1 MPRDAFRIAF
11 HAAMSAESS
20 DTGEIMLYGEI
31 VQDYPKWLKEQ
42 YPNDQSA
49 VDFDKA
55 VKALKSQ
62 GAKKLLLRINS
73 PGGIVTEAV
82 AMRACLTGAGFED
95 IRIRIEGLCASAATI
110 IASIPGAKV
119 SIAPGSEYMIHNPW
133 TIAWGYA
140 SELEKEAEH
149 LHQLEAASRGF
160 YMQKS
165 GQSEEQIKTW
175 MDEETWFNAEDAVKY
190 GFCDELA
197 EEAGAAMPAAACV
210 SGREMTVMK
219 GIYRTVPEN
228 IAEKDEPEEPEQTT
242 ISQDDL
248 LNPHKP
254 RFPTGEM
261 TEPAECADNTPVSNA
276 APVAGAATE
285 IHHEE
290 ERTTMEIKDINVD
303 QLRAENPALLEQI
316 QQAAIA
322 ADRQRQEDIDALTPP
337 VAEYQAMAE
346 AAKRNGTSAMDFH
359 RQIVAAQKQKG
370 AAHQAARAA
379 ETAPAQ
385 SVTGGATVDDQTK
398 EESDIKAYAQE
409 VAGYAKAYRGSTDG
423 GMF

>member
-1 MPRDAFRIAF
+1 MAPLKVVALD
-11 HAAMSAESS
+11 SAREM
-20 DTGEIMLYGEI
+20 GRKIN
-31 VQDYPKWLKEQ
+31 Q
-42 YPNDQSA
+42 YL
-49 VDFDKA
+49 VDFRKVTHLDF
-55 VKALKSQ
+55 V
-62 GAKKLLLRINS
+62 GDPTFRGYHEDNFLLE
-73 PGGIVTEAV
+73 VDV
-82 AMRACLTGAGFED
+82 
-95 IRIRIEGLCASAATI
+95 
-110 IASIPGAKV
+110 
-119 SIAPGSEYMIHNPW
+119 
-133 TIAWGYA
+133 
-140 SELEKEAEH
+140 
-149 LHQLEAASRGF
+149 
-160 YMQKS
+160 
-165 GQSEEQIKTW
+165 
-175 MDEETWFNAEDAVKY
+175 
-190 GFCDELA
+190 
-197 EEAGAAMPAAACV
+197 
-210 SGREMTVMK
+210 
-219 GIYRTVPEN
+219 
-228 IAEKDEPEEPEQTT
+228 
-242 ISQDDL
+242 
-248 LNPHKP
+248 P

-261 TEPAECADNTPVSNA
+261 TEPAERADNTPVSNA

-385 SVTGGATVDDQTK
+385 SVTGGATMDDQTK